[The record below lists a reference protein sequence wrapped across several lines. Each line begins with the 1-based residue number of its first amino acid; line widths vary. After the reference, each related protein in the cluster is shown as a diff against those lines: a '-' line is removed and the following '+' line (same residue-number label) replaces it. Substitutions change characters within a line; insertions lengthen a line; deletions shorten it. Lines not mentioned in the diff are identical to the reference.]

1 MKDVFN
7 NKLIPGLIK
16 FSNFKFVKAMQAAVT
31 AGMGAT
37 ILGSIFM
44 VLNNPP
50 FPADMTNGFIEAWR
64 MWAAANGAWLNLGY
78 QVTLEMVGLYT
89 LIGMAVAVS
98 EMNGVRPTNMIV
110 TSTAAFLILT
120 TELVDKNLAVGFLN
134 ARGMVTGML
143 VGYFVVEASCYLLN
157 HGLKIKLPDSVPPF
171 VAEPISSLLVN
182 IVVIGAV
189 VLVRLAVGGATG
201 GQLLPQ
207 VINNLFAPLFMVSD
221 SFLAAVIYAV
231 VLRFLWFFG
240 LHGGNIAGAV
250 MTPIVSVALAE
261 NASAFAAGQPMPH
274 IFTQMFVQTWVNM
287 GVLPMVAAMMLVCR
301 SQQNKAISKIALVP
315 ALFNIGEP
323 LTFGLPVVMNF
334 KILVPWLLCFGL
346 NSGAAYLATSAG
358 FIGRT
363 FVNVP
368 YTVPCF
374 LKVFLSTMDYKAV
387 ILYVILFAVNVIL
400 FIPWLKRYDQELVE
414 HEKSEA

>member
-1 MKDVFN
+1 M
-7 NKLIPGLIK
+7 
-16 FSNFKFVKAMQAAVT
+16 
-31 AGMGAT
+31 
-37 ILGSIFM
+37 
-44 VLNNPP
+44 
-50 FPADMTNGFIEAWR
+50 
-64 MWAAANGAWLNLGY
+64 
-78 QVTLEMVGLYT
+78 
-89 LIGMAVAVS
+89 
-98 EMNGVRPTNMIV
+98 
-110 TSTAAFLILT
+110 
-120 TELVDKNLAVGFLN
+120 
-134 ARGMVTGML
+134 
-143 VGYFVVEASCYLLN
+143 
-157 HGLKIKLPDSVPPF
+157 
-171 VAEPISSLLVN
+171 N

-189 VLVRLAVGGATG
+189 VLARLAVGGATG
-201 GQLLPQ
+201 GLLLPQ

-231 VLRFLWFFG
+231 ELRFLWFFG

-287 GVLPMVAAMMLVCR
+287 GVLPMTVAMMLACR
-301 SQQNKAISKIALVP
+301 SRQNKAISKIALVP

-334 KILVPWLLCFGL
+334 KIPVPWLLCFGL

-358 FIGRT
+358 LMGRT

-374 LKVFLSTMDYKAV
+374 LKVFLNCWSM
-387 ILYVILFAVNVIL
+387 
-400 FIPWLKRYDQELVE
+400 KRVR
-414 HEKSEA
+414 HERVRREKNEA

>member
-1 MKDVFN
+1 MKDVIN

-16 FSNFKFVKAMQAAVT
+16 FSNFKFVRAMQAAVT

-44 VLNNPP
+44 ILNNPP
-50 FPADMTNGFIEAWR
+50 FPADVTNGFVEAWR
-64 MWAAANGAWLNLGY
+64 TWAAANGSWLGLGY

-89 LIGMAVAVS
+89 LIGMAVVVS

-110 TSTAAFLILT
+110 TSVAAFLILT
-120 TELVDKNLAVGFLN
+120 TDLAENNLVIGFLN

-143 VGYFVVEASCYLLN
+143 AGYFVVEASCFLLN

-182 IVVIGAV
+182 VVVVGAA
-189 VLVRLAVGGATG
+189 VLVRLAVGGLTG
-201 GQLLPQ
+201 GLLLPQ

-221 SFLAAVIYAV
+221 SFFAAVIYAV

-250 MTPIVSVALAE
+250 MTPIVSIALAE
-261 NASAFAAGQPMPH
+261 NASAFAAGQAMPH

-287 GVLPMVAAMMLVCR
+287 GILPIVVAMMIVCR
-301 SQQNKAISKIALVP
+301 SKQNKAISKIALIP
-315 ALFNIGEP
+315 AVFNIGEP

-334 KILVPWLLCFGL
+334 RILVPWLLCFGL

-358 FIGRT
+358 LIGRT
-363 FVNVP
+363 FMNVP

-374 LKVFLSTMDYKAV
+374 LKVFLSTMDYRTV
-387 ILYVILFAVNVIL
+387 ILYVILFVVNVLL
-400 FIPWLKRYDQELVE
+400 FMPWLKKYDRELLE
-414 HEKSEA
+414 NES